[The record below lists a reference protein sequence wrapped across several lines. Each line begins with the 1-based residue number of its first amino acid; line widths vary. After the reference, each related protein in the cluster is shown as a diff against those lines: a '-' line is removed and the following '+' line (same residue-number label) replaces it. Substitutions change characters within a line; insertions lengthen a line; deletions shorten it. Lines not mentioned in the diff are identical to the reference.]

1 MPTDFLFYLIGLP
14 AVFVI
19 GLGKGAFGGG
29 LAIIGIPLLALVT
42 DPIDAAIVVA
52 IVSSTTDFFALKVFP
67 MRTWSWPD
75 IVWLA
80 PGMVVGI
87 AIGAL
92 FFWLVDPR
100 ILVLGIAL
108 VTLAFVARYF
118 LDAYLGAHRGGPQ
131 AGQPV
136 SPPKALACGT
146 LGGFTT
152 FIAHSAAPPLL
163 VYLVPRGLTKTTL
176 AGTLVALLTLTNVFK
191 IVPYGWFGIQRPEA
205 LWQAL
210 VLLPAIPLGVW
221 IGKRLHDRLDQ
232 HQLYFWCYLLVGVA
246 GLKLLAD
253 SVLKLA
259 A

>member
-1 MPTDFLFYLIGLP
+1 MPTDPLIYLIGLP

-29 LAIIGIPLLALVT
+29 LAIVGIPILALVT
-42 DPIDAAIVVA
+42 DPIDAAIIVA
-52 IVSSTTDFFALKVFP
+52 IVSCTTDFFALQAFP

-80 PGMVVGI
+80 PAMVVGI
-87 AIGAL
+87 GIGAL

-118 LDAYLGAHRGGPQ
+118 LGDRFRPAPGV
-131 AGQPV
+131 PV
-136 SPPKALACGT
+136 VPAKALLFGA

-163 VYLVPRGLTKTTL
+163 AYLVPRGLSKTML
-176 AGTLVALLTLTNVFK
+176 AGTLVALLTLTNAVK
-191 IVPYGWFGIQRPEA
+191 IVPYAWFGVQRPEA

-210 VLLPAIPLGVW
+210 VLLPAAPLGVW
-221 IGKRLHDRLDQ
+221 LGKQLHDRLDVRR
-232 HQLYFWCYLLVGVA
+232 LYFWCYLLVAAA

-253 SVLKLA
+253 SVIKLLA
-259 A
+259 